1 MKILSNK
8 MTMLVSV
15 IFIMSLIISS
25 TTFVNA
31 ETTDATASNEKVKL
45 QKLYMNVIPIS
56 YQKMQ
61 MTMRLMMIQLIFN

>member
-8 MTMLVSV
+8 MTMPVSV

-31 ETTDATASNEKVKL
+31 ETTDATASNK
-45 QKLYMNVIPIS
+45 
-56 YQKMQ
+56 
-61 MTMRLMMIQLIFN
+61 